1 MTFTGKENDI
11 SIGTTTKPS
20 ITAPLNMTIEY
31 NWEWPQP
38 RQPYTQPSYPSY
50 YYPSTIATLESKHES
65 MYAVEDLRI
74 VKNDAYGDVKYILPS
89 GHWIVKF
96 KHLINLSMISAEE
109 AASYTI
115 YEKE

>member
-1 MTFTGKENDI
+1 MTFTGKENNI
-11 SIGTTTKPS
+11 SIGTTTEPS
-20 ITAPLNMTIEY
+20 TTAPLNMTIEY
-31 NWEWPQP
+31 NWDITPP